1 MKTKHTEIAILALL
15 MLSSVTLLTSV
26 KATPWP
32 SLPSTPVQ
40 LTIVN
45 GTTSYFISTLSGV
58 PGGYDVHN
66 GVYSN
71 WCAEAYKHMDRDVSH
86 NVTLYS
92 SLSPPSALSSINWI
106 AINYILNHKQG
117 TMLDVQYAIWFFTD
131 ASPPTGYPLA
141 QAMIDAANANPTYDP
156 NTGAVLAIICL
167 RQDDTGVQNTIIEL
181 GRVISPT
188 YSDSTPPTGSVLINF
203 GAAYTTSTSVTLI
216 LAYSD
221 TGSGVS
227 QVRYSNYGTWDTELW
242 ENPSVV
248 KTWNL
253 TSGDGTKTVYYQV
266 KDNVGLVSPTYSD
279 SITLD
284 TVSPTGSLSVAD
296 DATYTTTTT
305 VTLTLSA
312 SDATSS
318 VVQMC
323 LSNDGTFDTEPWE
336 AYAIS
341 KSWTLSSVDGTKTV
355 YVQFKDSAG
364 LISSTYSDTIILDT
378 TTPNG
383 SITIAEG
390 AAYTNSTSVTLT
402 LSASDDTSGVA
413 NMRFSS
419 DNIAWTPW
427 ESYSTSKAWILTIGE
442 GTKTV
447 YVRFKDNAGLTS
459 SIYEDTIKLDTTKPT
474 ANAGSDQTVNEDT
487 PITFD
492 GSASSDNIDIISYDW
507 NFGDETTGTGKTAT
521 HTYMDAGTYTVMLT
535 VKDAAGNS
543 ATDTMIVT
551 VPATG
556 VVPLW
561 IIGII
566 IAAIGI
572 LIAIM
577 WRAKIALQG

>member
-1 MKTKHTEIAILALL
+1 MKTKHTAIAILALL

-66 GVYSN
+66 GVYSS
-71 WCAEAYKHMDRDVSH
+71 WCAEAWKHMDRGVSH

-131 ASPPTGYPLA
+131 AFPPTGYPLA
-141 QAMIDAANANPTYDP
+141 QAMIDAANAYPTYDP

-167 RQDDTGVQNTIIEL
+167 RQDDNGVQNTIIEL
-181 GRVISPT
+181 GRVVSPT
-188 YSDSTPPTGSVLINF
+188 YSDSTPPTGSVLIND
-203 GAAYTTSTSVTLI
+203 GAAYTTSTSVTLT
-216 LAYSD
+216 LAYND

-227 QVRYSNYGTWDTELW
+227 QVRYSNHGTWDTEPW
-242 ENPSVV
+242 ENPSVA

-284 TVSPTGSLSVAD
+284 TVSPTGSVSIAD

-323 LSNDGTFDTEPWE
+323 LSNDATFDTEPWE

-383 SITIAEG
+383 SITIAAG

-427 ESYSTSKAWILTIGE
+427 ESYSTSKAWILATGE

-459 SIYEDTIKLDTTKPT
+459 PIYEDTIKLDTTKPT
-474 ANAGSDQTVNEDT
+474 VNAGSDQTVNQGT

-492 GSASSDNIDIISYDW
+492 GSSINVDIISYDW

-521 HTYMDAGTYTVMLT
+521 HTYMDAGTYTVTLT

-551 VPATG
+551 VPTTE

-566 IAAIGI
+566 IAAIAI

-577 WRAKIALQG
+577 ARAKIALQG